1 MSNYQ
6 EINPAIVKV
15 KNHKV
20 YYMKISL
27 MVLHGYR
34 LSTEDHNNQG
44 FVLNDIKLKIR
55 KSFGH

>member
-20 YYMKISL
+20 YYLKINL
-27 MVLHGYR
+27 MILHGYG

-44 FVLNDIKLKIR
+44 VCVK
-55 KSFGH
+55 

>member
-20 YYMKISL
+20 YYLKINL
-27 MVLHGYR
+27 MILHGYAYPQKITIIR
-34 LSTEDHNNQG
+34 G

-55 KSFGH
+55 KSF